1 LGGVPVVCGRVG
13 EKRERDTKN
22 KEGTE
27 ERSRRTFAL
36 KSNKLLALEKSVGFT
51 GVLLVIG
58 WGLYYRRERRR
69 EVIA

>member
-1 LGGVPVVCGRVG
+1 MGGVPVVCGRVG
-13 EKRERDTKN
+13 ETRERDTKN

-27 ERSRRTFAL
+27 KRSRRTFAV

-58 WGLYYRRERRR
+58 WGLYYRRKRRR